1 VKLDPATAA
10 SDAPRFFEELP
21 AALKSQD
28 LTLVK
33 SEQSDVAVLAS
44 LKRVAI
50 PVDGSVAKYDV
61 AVSSSGKT
69 RGTFAGS
76 DVLSAKGLP
85 VQGACRENSEWLEGQ
100 TALAGLARLV
110 TKDVLRHRTDIGK

>member
-1 VKLDPATAA
+1 MEIPNSCAVTSTDEKTDLFDATAKDLAEKIHNQFPKARSAKLDPATAA

-44 LKRVAI
+44 LARC
-50 PVDGSVAKYDV
+50 D
-61 AVSSSGKT
+61 SS
-69 RGTFAGS
+69 
-76 DVLSAKGLP
+76 
-85 VQGACRENSEWLEGQ
+85 
-100 TALAGLARLV
+100 
-110 TKDVLRHRTDIGK
+110 